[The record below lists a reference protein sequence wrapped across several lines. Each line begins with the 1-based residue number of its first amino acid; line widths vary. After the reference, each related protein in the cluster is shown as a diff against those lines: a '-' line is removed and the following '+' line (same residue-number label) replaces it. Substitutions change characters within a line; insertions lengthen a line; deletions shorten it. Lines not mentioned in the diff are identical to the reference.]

1 MLEIFKS
8 DIPELTGKE
17 KRKIY
22 VYVPDYEGTFPVLY
36 MFDGHN
42 VFLDEDATYGKSWG
56 MLDFLDE
63 NNVPLIVVGVEC
75 NHHDEKHRY
84 GGRLSEYSPFDFSD
98 PEYGDIK
105 GRGHITMEWM
115 TKELKPYIDDNYP
128 TLSDRKHTFIC
139 GSSMGGLM
147 TIYALSEYNDIFSKG
162 AALSPS
168 ILFSPDK
175 VKNMIN
181 STRYRKNTVL
191 YMDCG
196 EKEIKHY
203 NGLDIYAEISE
214 LLIKKKVLLNTRIVP
229 KGEHNEATWEKQI
242 PIFMEILFYD
252 L

>member
-8 DIPELTGKE
+8 DIPALTGKE
-17 KRKIY
+17 KRRIY

-84 GGRLSEYSPFDFSD
+84 GGRLSEYSPFDFFD

-196 EKEIKHY
+196 EKEIRHY